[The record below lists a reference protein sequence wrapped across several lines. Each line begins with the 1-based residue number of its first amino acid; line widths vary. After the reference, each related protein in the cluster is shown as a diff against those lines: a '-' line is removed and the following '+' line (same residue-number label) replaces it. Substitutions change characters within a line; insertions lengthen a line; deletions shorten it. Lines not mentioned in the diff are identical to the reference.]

1 MIELHVVTLTTE
13 PGPLWVAGTR
23 RGVLRVGFG
32 EAPALGGDTRAL
44 ETHRVF
50 RVRETPGP
58 LRPAL
63 SWLRRYLAG
72 HVHEAPPELDHHPP
86 SAFAARVVEVVRS
99 IPPGQ
104 LVTYDAVA
112 RAVRSPQGARAVGRV
127 LATNPVPILIPC
139 HRVVTKTGDLA
150 GYVGGHDWKRHLLDL
165 ESRQVPLHPGGRRG
179 RR

>member
-1 MIELHVVTLTTE
+1 MIELHVATLVAG

-32 EAPALGGDTRAL
+32 EAPSLGEGARAL

-58 LRPAL
+58 LRPAVR
-63 SWLRRYLAG
+63 WLRRFLAG
-72 HVHEAPPELDHHPP
+72 DLHEAPPELDLHPP
-86 SAFAARVVEVVRS
+86 STFAARVMEVVRS

-150 GYVGGHDWKRHLLDL
+150 GYVGGRDWKQHLLQI
-165 ESRQVPLHPGGRRG
+165 ESRQVPLRPGGRRG

>member
-1 MIELHVVTLTTE
+1 MIELHLATLATE
-13 PGPLWVAGTR
+13 PGPLWLAGTR

-32 EAPALGGDTRAL
+32 PAPSLGTGAAAL
-44 ETHRVF
+44 EEHRVF
-50 RVRETPGP
+50 RVRDTPGP

-63 SWLRRYLAG
+63 GWIRRYLAG
-72 HVHEAPPELDHHPP
+72 HLHAPVPELDLHPASP
-86 SAFAARVVEVVRS
+86 FAGRVIEVVRS

-127 LATNPVPILIPC
+127 LATNPLPILIPC
-139 HRVVTKTGDLA
+139 HRVVTKSGDLA
-150 GYVGGHDWKRHLLDL
+150 GYVGGRRWKEHLLSL
-165 ESRQVPLHPGGRRG
+165 ESRQVPLRPGARRG